1 MVKPTHLR
9 RLFLL
14 ATLIGLVF
22 LGLGAR
28 LVALQVVQ
36 HDKYRKIAESNVQS
50 FALREPKRGDILDIN
65 GNPLA
70 TTFPVKRVFA
80 NPFFLGR
87 HYVEAARVLAPLLN
101 YPEAE
106 LIAKLNPLK
115 MNQAGVVKTNLY
127 VNLHRKVSME
137 QWQQITQ
144 AMAQITLSV
153 DETKLTRPE
162 KRFYF
167 ALRTKALYSID
178 DQQRYYP
185 SKSLAAHVVGFIHED
200 EKEFNNASYTEV
212 KGVDGVER
220 WFDSQLKGVRG
231 WRVTETDNRKR
242 EITVYREQEVE
253 PRPGLNVVL
262 TIDMVIQSIVE
273 QQLAEAM
280 KKHSPISASSMVVR
294 PATGEI
300 LAMATLPTYDP
311 NQPWSYK
318 QDEMRNRIVADAVE
332 PGSTFKI
339 VVVSSALNEGV
350 IKFTDTFD
358 CEGGRFLYM
367 GKILK
372 DHESYGVMPI
382 EDIIMK
388 SSNIGAAKIGLK
400 LGEERL
406 YQYIQ
411 DFGFGAKTEVGLGG
425 EGVGILHNVKNWDKL
440 AITRI
445 PMGQGISVT
454 QIQMMMAMCAI
465 ANGGRL
471 MRPILLDRIQ
481 DQNGQ
486 IFVRNHPQ
494 MVRQVISEASAR
506 ETVQALKKVP
516 TKTGTAEKARMEHY
530 TVAGKTGTAQKAGG
544 KGYLEGKYFS
554 SFIGFFPAD
563 APEICISV
571 VLDEPKNGH
580 YGGQTAAP
588 FFKEIADQVA
598 NYLKIKPDH
607 EEAPAEDVIAST
619 AAVPRVN
626 TASAAP
632 LTLNPAGHP

>member
-14 ATLIGLVF
+14 ASLIGLVF

-36 HDKYRKIAESNVQS
+36 HDRYQKIAEKNIRS

-80 NPFFLGR
+80 NPSFLGK
-87 HYVEAARVLAPLLN
+87 HYVETARVLAPLLN
-101 YPEAE
+101 YSEGE
-106 LIAKLNPLK
+106 LVTKLNPLK
-115 MNQAGVVKTNLY
+115 LSQAGVVTTNLY
-127 VNLHRKVSME
+127 VNLHRKVSLE

-144 AMAQITLSV
+144 TMNQMTLSV
-153 DETKLTRPE
+153 DEAKLTGAQ

-167 ALRTKALYSID
+167 ALRNKALYAVD

-185 SKSLAAHVVGFIHED
+185 SKSLAAHVVGFIQEE
-200 EKEFNNASYTEV
+200 EKEFNNISYTEM

-220 WFDSQLKGVRG
+220 WFENKLKGVRG

-273 QQLAEAM
+273 QQLAEAI

-311 NQPWSYK
+311 NQPWAFK
-318 QDEMRNRIVADAVE
+318 QDEMRNRIITDSVE

-350 IKFTDTFD
+350 IKFTDKFD
-358 CEGGRFLYM
+358 CEHGRFLYM
-367 GKILK
+367 GKVLR
-372 DHESYGVMPI
+372 DHEPYDVIPV
-382 EDIIMK
+382 EDIIMH

-406 YQYIQ
+406 YHYIQ
-411 DFGFGAKTEVGLGG
+411 DFGFGSKTDVGLGG
-425 EGVGILHNVKNWDKL
+425 EMGGILHDVKNWDKL
-440 AITRI
+440 AVTRI
-445 PMGQGISVT
+445 PMGQGIAVT

-471 MRPILLDRIQ
+471 MRPMIVNRLQ
-481 DQNGQ
+481 DQNGEVFARYHSQ
-486 IFVRNHPQ
+486 K
-494 MVRQVISEASAR
+494 VRQVISESAAR
-506 ETVQALKKVP
+506 QTVQALKKVP
-516 TKTGTAEKARMEHY
+516 TKNGTAEKARMEHY
-530 TVAGKTGTAQKAGG
+530 LVAGKTGTAQKPGG
-544 KGYLEGKYFS
+544 KGYLEGKYVS

-563 APEICISV
+563 APEVCISV
-571 VLDEPKNGH
+571 ILDEPKNGH

-588 FFKEIADQVA
+588 FFKAIADQVA

-607 EEAPAEDVIAST
+607 EDAPAGDVIAST
-619 AAVPRVN
+619 
-626 TASAAP
+626 SA
-632 LTLNPAGHP
+632 HD

>member
-1 MVKPTHLR
+1 MVKPKNLR

-14 ATLIGLVF
+14 AALIGLVF

-36 HDKYRKIAESNVQS
+36 HDRYRKIAENNTQS

-80 NPFFLGR
+80 NPSFLGR

-101 YPEAE
+101 YSEAE
-106 LIAKLNPLK
+106 LITKLNPLK
-115 MNQAGVVKTNLY
+115 MNHSGVVTTNLY

-144 AMAQITLSV
+144 AMTQIALGI
-153 DETKLTRPE
+153 DETKLTRPQ
-162 KRFYF
+162 KRFYS
-167 ALRTKALYSID
+167 ALKTKSLYSID

-185 SKSLAAHVVGFIHED
+185 SKNLAAHLVGFIQED
-200 EKEFNNASYTEV
+200 EKEFNNASYTEI
-212 KGVDGVER
+212 KGMDGVER
-220 WFDSQLKGVRG
+220 WLDPKLKGVRG

-253 PRPGLNVVL
+253 PKPGLNVVL

-280 KKHSPISASSMVVR
+280 KKHSPVSVSSMVVR

-311 NQPWSYK
+311 NQPWAFK
-318 QDEMRNRIVADAVE
+318 QDEMRNRIVTDTVE

-350 IKFTDTFD
+350 IKFNDSFD
-358 CEGGRFLYM
+358 CEDGRFLYM
-367 GKILK
+367 GKVLR
-372 DHESYGVMPI
+372 DHEPYKVLSI
-382 EDIIMK
+382 EEIIMK

-400 LGEERL
+400 LGEDRL
-406 YQYIQ
+406 YQYIRS
-411 DFGFGAKTEVGLGG
+411 FGFGTKTDVGLSG
-425 EGVGILHNVKNWDKL
+425 EVRGIVHDVKNWDKL
-440 AITRI
+440 AVTRI
-445 PMGQGISVT
+445 PMGQGIAVT
-454 QIQMMMAMCAI
+454 QLQMMMAMCAI

-471 MRPILLDRIQ
+471 MRPMLVDRLQ
-481 DQNGQ
+481 DQNGE
-486 IFVRNHPQ
+486 IFARYYPQ
-494 MVRQVISEASAR
+494 MTRQVISESAAR
-506 ETVQALKKVP
+506 LTVQALKKVP
-516 TKTGTAEKARMEHY
+516 TKTGTAEKAHMEHY

-544 KGYLEGKYFS
+544 GRYLDGKYFS

-563 APEICISV
+563 NPEVCISV

-588 FFKEIADQVA
+588 FFKEIAEQVA

-607 EEAPAEDVIAST
+607 DDTPAEDVIAS
-619 AAVPRVN
+619 AAAAPRV
-626 TASAAP
+626 TSA
-632 LTLNPAGHP
+632 HD